1 MCKLYADWSPRRS
14 SSTLNRSHSFSGGD
28 TAHEKDAEKEG
39 SFFENNSTKEQSEVV
54 GEEETTEKISPPQRK
69 AGSFRL
75 FRSNSWTTAKR
86 NKKTEV
92 KITSPMTTTITNT
105 IENQRCSPS
114 YSTKSQDSGFSEN
127 ATAPTANNNNNTA
140 GTTSGTSCSNTAQ
153 SIQNQRLQFLRL
165 VHFLNLS
172 YHSKQ
177 Q

>member
-28 TAHEKDAEKEG
+28 TSHEKDAEKEG
-39 SFFENNSTKEQSEVV
+39 SFFENSTKEQSEVV
-54 GEEETTEKISPPQRK
+54 GEETTEKISPPQRK
-69 AGSFRL
+69 GSFRL

-92 KITSPMTTTITNT
+92 KITSPTTTTTT

-127 ATAPTANNNNNTA
+127 AAAPTANNKNNT
-140 GTTSGTSCSNTAQ
+140 GTSSNTAQ

-165 VHFLNLS
+165 VLT
-172 YHSKQ
+172 
-177 Q
+177 

>member
-14 SSTLNRSHSFSGGD
+14 SSTLNRSHSFSGGE
-28 TAHEKDAEKEG
+28 TSHEKDAEKEG
-39 SFFENNSTKEQSEVV
+39 SFFENSTKEQSEVV
-54 GEEETTEKISPPQRK
+54 GEETTEKISPPQRK
-69 AGSFRL
+69 GSFRL

-92 KITSPMTTTITNT
+92 KITSPTTTTTT

-127 ATAPTANNNNNTA
+127 AAAPTANNNNNT
-140 GTTSGTSCSNTAQ
+140 GTSSNTAQ

-165 VHFLNLS
+165 VLT
-172 YHSKQ
+172 
-177 Q
+177 

>member
-28 TAHEKDAEKEG
+28 TSHEKDAEKEG

-54 GEEETTEKISPPQRK
+54 GEETTEKISPPQRK
-69 AGSFRL
+69 GSFRL

-92 KITSPMTTTITNT
+92 KITSPTTTTTT

-127 ATAPTANNNNNTA
+127 AAAPTANNNNNT
-140 GTTSGTSCSNTAQ
+140 GTSSNTAQ

-165 VHFLNLS
+165 VLT
-172 YHSKQ
+172 
-177 Q
+177 

>member
-28 TAHEKDAEKEG
+28 TSHEKDAEKEG

-54 GEEETTEKISPPQRK
+54 GEETTEKISPPQRK
-69 AGSFRL
+69 GSFRL

-92 KITSPMTTTITNT
+92 KITSPTTTKTT

-127 ATAPTANNNNNTA
+127 AAAPTANNNNNT
-140 GTTSGTSCSNTAQ
+140 GTSSNTAQ

-165 VHFLNLS
+165 VLT
-172 YHSKQ
+172 
-177 Q
+177 

>member
-39 SFFENNSTKEQSEVV
+39 SFFENTSTKEQSEVV
-54 GEEETTEKISPPQRK
+54 GEETTEKISPPQRK
-69 AGSFRL
+69 GSFRL

-92 KITSPMTTTITNT
+92 KITSPTTTTTT

-127 ATAPTANNNNNTA
+127 AAAPTANNNNNT
-140 GTTSGTSCSNTAQ
+140 GTSSNTAQ

-165 VHFLNLS
+165 VLT
-172 YHSKQ
+172 
-177 Q
+177 